1 MGQERCICSVSH
13 LVVVKWVCTSVKIF
27 QAVHLRFAILLCVM
41 TSQKYSKND
50 SRPSLAHI
58 FCGMYMIP
66 IDKCP
71 DLAASH
77 CHPYVISGANI

>member
-1 MGQERCICSVSH
+1 MFCISSGGGQMGMHICKNLSSCT
-13 LVVVKWVCTSVKIF
+13 LKICYFTVCHDISKVF
-27 QAVHLRFAILLCVM
+27 
-41 TSQKYSKND
+41 KND

-77 CHPYVISGANI
+77 VTPYVISGANI